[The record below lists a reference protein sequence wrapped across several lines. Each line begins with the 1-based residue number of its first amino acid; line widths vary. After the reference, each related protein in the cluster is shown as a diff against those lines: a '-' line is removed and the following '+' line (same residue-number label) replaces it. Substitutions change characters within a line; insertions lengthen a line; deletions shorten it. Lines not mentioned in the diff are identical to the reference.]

1 MRTGFTASLLS
12 GFLAVFYFR
21 LLEHVFSPLSNW
33 ASVVGKIGVDV
44 GMYEPLYDCLYIT
57 MQALLRG
64 EGLSVAQREVQS
76 KVLRVWA
83 MAPRYWVA
91 ADALNFSL
99 VPLRL
104 RPMTN
109 ALFSIPWGMYI
120 SSVANAPA

>member
-1 MRTGFTASLLS
+1 MKFA
-12 GFLAVFYFR
+12 
-21 LLEHVFSPLSNW
+21 SPLTIEHYNNNI
-33 ASVVGKIGVDV
+33 V
-44 GMYEPLYDCLYIT
+44 
-57 MQALLRG
+57 LLRG
-64 EGLSVAQREVQS
+64 GMSVAQREVQS